1 MSIVEEIKESFR
13 KGTTLHKLIYLNLG
27 LFLAVQ
33 IVRII
38 LFLSNAYELWPG
50 FLNYLAVPA
59 NLEVLARRPWTLI
72 TYMFLHVD
80 FIHILFNLLW
90 LYWFGTVFIQELGLK
105 KLLSTYLVGG
115 LTGGILYVVFYN
127 IFSVFDSVR
136 EGSIALGA
144 SASVMSI
151 VVASATYQPDRRM
164 HLILIG
170 QVKIVYIALAMF
182 ILTSLV
188 DFGVNT
194 GGKIAHIGGA
204 LSGFLFAYY
213 YRKGKDITRGFDR
226 FMDSIATWFK
236 PGKERLKVTYKR
248 SAEQKAPADD
258 IEYKK
263 QKAEE
268 QKEIDHILDKI
279 SKAGYDS
286 LSAREK
292 EMLFKMGNKKE

>member
-1 MSIVEEIKESFR
+1 MSIIDEIKESFR

-38 LFLSNAYELWPG
+38 LFLSNAYDLFPG
-50 FLNYLAVPA
+50 FINHLAVPA
-59 NLEVLARRPWTLI
+59 NLEVLAKRPWTLI

-105 KLLSTYLVGG
+105 KLLSTYLLGG

-127 IFSVFDSVR
+127 LLSVFESVR

-144 SASVMSI
+144 SASVMAV
-151 VVASATYQPDRRM
+151 VVATATYQPERRM
-164 HLILIG
+164 HLVLIG
-170 QVKIVYIALAMF
+170 PIKIIYIALFMF
-182 ILTSLV
+182 IFTSLV
-188 DFGVNT
+188 DFSVNT

-213 YRKGKDITRGFDR
+213 YRRGKDLTKGFDR
-226 FMDSIATWFK
+226 TLDSIATWFK
-236 PGKERLKVTYKR
+236 PGKEKMKVTYKR
-248 SAEQKAPADD
+248 SAQEKRAADD
-258 IEYKK
+258 IEYNK
-263 QKAEE
+263 QKAGE
-268 QKEIDHILDKI
+268 QKEIDQILDKI

-286 LSAREK
+286 LSSREK
-292 EMLFKMGNKKE
+292 EMLFKMSKKK

>member
-1 MSIVEEIKESFR
+1 MSIVEEIKESFK

-38 LFLSNAYELWPG
+38 LFLSNAYELFPG

-59 NLEVLARRPWTLI
+59 SLDVLARRPWTLI
-72 TYMFLHVD
+72 SYMFLHVD

-105 KLLSTYLVGG
+105 KLLSTYLLGG
-115 LTGGILYVVFYN
+115 LAGGILYVIAYN
-127 IFSVFDSVR
+127 IFPVFDMVR
-136 EGSIALGA
+136 GESIALGA
-144 SASVMSI
+144 SASVMAV

-170 QVKIVYIALAMF
+170 PVKIVYIALVMF
-182 ILTSLV
+182 ILTSMV
-188 DFGVNT
+188 DFSVNT

-204 LSGFLFAYY
+204 LMGFLFAYY
-213 YRKGKDITRGFDR
+213 YRRGRDISRGFDR
-226 FMDSIATWFK
+226 LMDSIATWFK
-236 PGKERLKVTYKR
+236 PRERLKVTYKR
-248 SAEQKAPADD
+248 SAGQKRPADD
-258 IEYKK
+258 LEYNK
-263 QKAEE
+263 QKAAE
-268 QKEIDHILDKI
+268 QKEIDRILDKI

-286 LSAREK
+286 LSSSEK
-292 EMLFKMGNKKE
+292 EMLFKMGNKK